1 MTGGGVELIDI
12 SKLIG
17 PGLAMP
23 PGRPAPTGTPVCDI
37 GPDSPSRVTQ
47 LQNWTTHLATH
58 VDVPRHF
65 LVDGATVDTLDVG
78 RFQGPATVVR
88 VAGRAVM
95 PGDVPSLPPGHNVL
109 FATGGDPDDPDRGGY
124 LHPTAVDVLLTL
136 RPNLVG
142 IDAGGVDRPG
152 DEDCPAHHGLLGAGV
167 LLLEGLDL
175 SDVVP
180 GGYTLWAL
188 PLRIADGDG
197 SPVRAVLVRD

>member
-1 MTGGGVELIDI
+1 MELIDI
-12 SKLIG
+12 SKVIG
-17 PGLAMP
+17 PALAMP
-23 PGRPAPTGTPVCDI
+23 PGVPAPATSLVCDI
-37 GPDSPSRVTQ
+37 GPDSPSRVTR
-47 LQNWTTHLATH
+47 LENWTTHLATH

-65 LVDGATVDTLDVG
+65 LPDGATVDAIDLA

-88 VAGRAVM
+88 VAGRAVL
-95 PGDVPSLPPGHNVL
+95 PTDVPRVPTGHNIL
-109 FATGGDPDDPDRGGY
+109 FATDGDPENPDHGGY
-124 LHPTAVDVLLTL
+124 LHPDTVAALLDR

-152 DEDCPAHHGLLGAGV
+152 DASCPAHHGLLGADV

-175 SDVVP
+175 ANVAP
-180 GGYTLWAL
+180 GTYTLWAL